1 MLHRDGEPIPFRN
14 VVLLFSL
21 SWSFPLLRWWRS
33 PNWHREWRDP
43 MTEEPKKVLSQNRR
57 EYTPWR
63 VWEYT
68 YVSICFLL
76 VKTCPSLKSPR
87 LLYMWGWR
95 KYKSPSIMESLIAN
109 FLDILGLNFLP
120 LIVSLLPQILGGS
133 ENNSVSL
140 HVRTWLILHGT
151 WYTVATLCRPAT
163 EWNRRLRFF
172 LHVVCC
178 DGHTWKGKCQHF

>member
-1 MLHRDGEPIPFRN
+1 MVSQSHSKILCFCFPSAEVFLYLDGD
-14 VVLLFSL
+14 VLQTDTG
-21 SWSFPLLRWWRS
+21 
-33 PNWHREWRDP
+33 NGE
-43 MTEEPKKVLSQNRR
+43 
-57 EYTPWR
+57 TPWQR
-63 VWEYT
+63 NLRKCFPKTDVNILPGESGNT

-87 LLYMWGWR
+87 FLYMRGWR
-95 KYKSPSIMESLIAN
+95 KYKRPSIMESLIAN

-120 LIVSLLPQILGGS
+120 LVVSLLPQILGDS

-163 EWNRRLRFF
+163 EWIRRLGSF